1 MSGSAGLR
9 DRPRPADIA
18 AVRALVAATGFFS
31 AEEVAVAGELVEE
44 RLARGE
50 ASGYAFLFADGA
62 DGLEGYSCFGPIAL
76 TQASWDL
83 YWIAVAPA
91 RRGHGLGRRLL
102 QASEAAIAAAGGRA
116 VYAET
121 SSRPLYAPT
130 RAFYLACGYR
140 EAASIADFYAPGDG
154 KVIFEKRLGAS

>member
-1 MSGSAGLR
+1 MTAGFRSALR
-9 DRPRPADIA
+9 PDDVD
-18 AVRALVAATGFFS
+18 AVRRLVAATGFFS
-31 AEEVAVAGELVEE
+31 AEEEAVAGELVEE
-44 RLARGE
+44 RLARGP
-50 ASGYAFLFADGA
+50 ASGYEFLLADGEG
-62 DGLEGYSCFGPIAL
+62 GLAGYSCFGRIPL
-76 TQASWDL
+76 TEASWDL

-91 RRGHGLGRRLL
+91 GRRRGLGRQLL

-130 RAFYLACGYR
+130 RAFYLACFYR

-154 KVIFEKRLGAS
+154 KVIFEKRLPG